1 MTASDLNSLESTMR
15 RCRIARG
22 ATRGREVAK
31 AALWVTHS
39 VVIDEL
45 GAGHA
50 VLRVRTD
57 RGNLILGN
65 KRDAVLP

>member
-1 MTASDLNSLESTMR
+1 MQDSQR
-15 RCRIARG
+15 RNE
-22 ATRGREVAK
+22 GREVAK